1 MRILHDYHHADL
13 AHSFALTLGD
23 RMGHDL
29 YIPYGMG
36 WFDADVWQFEKP
48 VHGDAVARQYLLGIW
63 RGAEPVDG
71 IVDIE
76 DTRHPG
82 YRLRGITFEAARSQG
97 WDIVISSVP
106 HNAPGFQRFA
116 RDTGAR
122 WGIHVGNQWGDE
134 AWALTPDFA
143 ITSTTSPVPA
153 GIPHVLVHQEFSL
166 DDFRYAEPAGF
177 GPIRSFVNCFP
188 ETPEYHNFRRTATAY
203 PEFGWEVYGAYGSA
217 PLDGFARGDIHGTP
231 TIGDTMRGAGAI
243 WHAKHWSDGFGH
255 VIHNA
260 FAVGRPVFGFARYY
274 ADKLAGPLWVEGVTS
289 YNVEGQSDAWIA
301 ARLTELRDHP
311 DRYLAMC
318 EASARRFCEVVDFDA
333 DADQVRA
340 LLERVVDPVPA

>member
-1 MRILHDYHHADL
+1 MKILHDYHHADL

-23 RMGHDL
+23 RFGADL
-29 YIPYGMG
+29 YIPYGMA
-36 WFDADVWQFEKP
+36 WFDADIWEFEKP

-82 YRLRGITFEAARSQG
+82 HRLRGITLERARSQS

-106 HNAPGFQRFA
+106 HNAAGFRRFA
-116 RDTGAR
+116 KDTGAQ

-134 AWALTPDFA
+134 AWTLTPDFA

-153 GIPHVLVHQEFSL
+153 GIPHVVVHQEFSL
-166 DDFRYAEPAGF
+166 TDFRYEPPTWF

-188 ETPEYHNFRRTATAY
+188 ETPEYHNFLPLARAY
-203 PEFGWEVYGAYGSA
+203 PEYGWEVFGAYGSA
-217 PLDGFARGDIHGTP
+217 PLDEFASGDIHGTP
-231 TIGDTMRGAGAI
+231 TIGDKMRGAGAI

-255 VIHNA
+255 VVHNA

-274 ADKLAGPLWVEGVTS
+274 VDKLAGPLWVEGVTS
-289 YNVEGQSDAWIA
+289 YDVEGKSKEHIA
-301 ARLTELRDHP
+301 GLLRTLRDEP
-311 DRYLAMC
+311 DRYLTMC
-318 EASARRFCEVVDFDA
+318 EASAARFREVVSFDEDA
-333 DADQVRA
+333 DKVAD
-340 LLERVVDPVPA
+340 LLGLAVPV